1 MSGPS
6 DDDDVVAI
14 GRDHTWLR
22 RPPAMV
28 VVLAAVSLLIG
39 LAVGYAA
46 GDKHGRGGAAAPA
59 QSPAATT
66 TTPLTAGMGVGQ
78 TGNECSAQV
87 GRSLQLGV
95 QVMNMS
101 ARGVVLHGVTA
112 ILPMGGLRQTG
123 QAWGPCGELPPT
135 NALPDVAMPAGAST
149 WFTVTFD
156 VLVKC
161 PGPYPVQF
169 TVQYELDGRPATVK
183 LPGFVDL
190 GHIPYGTCPA
200 S

>member
-1 MSGPS
+1 MVIVLASVS
-6 DDDDVVAI
+6 LAI
-14 GRDHTWLR
+14 G
-22 RPPAMV
+22 
-28 VVLAAVSLLIG
+28 LI
-39 LAVGYAA
+39 VGYTA
-46 GDKHGRGGAAAPA
+46 GDKHGRSSAVSPA

-66 TTPLTAGMGVGQ
+66 ITPLVSGAGVGQ
-78 TGNECSAQV
+78 TGNECSAQE
-87 GRSLQLGV
+87 GRLLQLGV

-112 ILPMGGLRQTG
+112 VLPMGGLRQTA

-149 WFTVTFD
+149 WFTVTFE

-161 PGPYPVQF
+161 PNALPVQF
-169 TVQYELDGRPATVK
+169 TVRYNLDGRPATAK

-190 GHIPYGTCPA
+190 GHVRYGHCPV